1 MMINSE
7 HFGMTFWLDDDNEFR
22 YCPTFINNEPDKSY
36 SGYVVEWDD
45 WEGVDYNELFAI
57 HRKLV
62 LFKWCNEDNNNTAYA
77 TKERLRNNLSYNP
90 SN

>member
-1 MMINSE
+1 MMINSNT
-7 HFGMTFWLDDDNEFR
+7 FGMTFWLDDDNEFR
-22 YCPTFINNEPDKSY
+22 YCPTFTNNEPDKSC

-62 LFKWCNEDNNNTAYA
+62 T
-77 TKERLRNNLSYNP
+77 TKV
-90 SN
+90 SNS